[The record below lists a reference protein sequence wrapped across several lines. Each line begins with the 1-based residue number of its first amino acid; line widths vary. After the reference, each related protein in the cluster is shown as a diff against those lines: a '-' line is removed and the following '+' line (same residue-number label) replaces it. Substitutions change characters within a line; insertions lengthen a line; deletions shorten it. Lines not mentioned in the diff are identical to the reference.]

1 MAAKAINA
9 YNLSYCGNVPRSLE
23 SFIELH
29 GPGSNQG

>member
-23 SFIELH
+23 SFIKLH

>member
-29 GPGSNQG
+29 GSGPNRG